1 MKLDKLE
8 LGLALVL
15 PFTYFQSHYY
25 YYYYCY
31 YEGLFL
37 CQICLYVKIDT
48 FLLIHDIGD
57 GCDNT
62 RRSAR
67 GILWGKIDW
76 IPKVAISVLI
86 V

>member
-8 LGLALVL
+8 LSLALVL
-15 PFTYFQSHYY
+15 PFAYFQCHY
-25 YYYYCY
+25 Y

-48 FLLIHDIGD
+48 FLLIHYIGD

-62 RRSAR
+62 
-67 GILWGKIDW
+67 
-76 IPKVAISVLI
+76 
-86 V
+86 